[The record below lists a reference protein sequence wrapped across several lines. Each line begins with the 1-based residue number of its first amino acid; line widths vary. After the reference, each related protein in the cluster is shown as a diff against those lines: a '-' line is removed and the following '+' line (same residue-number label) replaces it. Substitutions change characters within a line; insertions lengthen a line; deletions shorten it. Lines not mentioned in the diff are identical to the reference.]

1 MIRSPAPTTVGET
14 EPGDIIEV
22 PDAFAP
28 RVVRV
33 EWHARGAHGAFC
45 RRYSETARTC
55 LGRGVS
61 QHFLVPNHVEV
72 LRVIDPEPPE
82 PPAYTAPEQG
92 DPNATDR

>member
-1 MIRSPAPTTVGET
+1 VIRSPAPTTVGET
-14 EPGDIIEV
+14 EPGDIVEI

-45 RRYSETARTC
+45 RRYSESARMPISGALST
-55 LGRGVS
+55 
-61 QHFLVPNHVEV
+61 HFLVPNHVEV
-72 LRVIDPEPPE
+72 LRVIDPD

-92 DPNATDR
+92 DPDATDR